1 MSKHKVTPMYTYDW
15 YIKWCASITLILGM
29 ITTSQNLYPYNL
41 FVSLVGLL
49 GWLFVA
55 MVWNDRALIIIN
67 AVGVTIYINGIIA
80 WVLSTHVILN

>member
-1 MSKHKVTPMYTYDW
+1 MKNKVTPYKDTSW
-15 YIKWCASITLILGM
+15 YIKWCASITLIFGM

-41 FVSLVGLL
+41 FISLVGLL

-80 WVLSTHVILN
+80 WLLATHVILN

>member
-15 YIKWCASITLILGM
+15 YIKWCASITLIFGM
-29 ITTSQNLYPYNL
+29 IMTSQNLYPYNL